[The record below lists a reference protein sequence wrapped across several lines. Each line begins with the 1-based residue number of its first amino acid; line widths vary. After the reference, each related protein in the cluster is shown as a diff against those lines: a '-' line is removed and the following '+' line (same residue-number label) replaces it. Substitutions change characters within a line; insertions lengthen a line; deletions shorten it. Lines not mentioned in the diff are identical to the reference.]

1 MKNQLKCT
9 SSINKYRN
17 EKECIFYTLP
27 VKNYNDLASKG
38 MPILLMLLV
47 LPENEK
53 AMILTKEQL
62 LMKGTM
68 YYLNLQGGKKSENK
82 ESVTISIPYCNIV
95 NEEVLNFLLMRAGDG
110 SL

>member
-1 MKNQLKCT
+1 
-9 SSINKYRN
+9 
-17 EKECIFYTLP
+17 
-27 VKNYNDLASKG
+27 